1 MTEQYDERN
10 ETMNVTTMKVTT
22 THRPLLIAA
31 VVVVALGLGLWFW
44 GASAPI
50 VHDAISQPLGTA
62 ARAEVEIALR
72 VGQLRIGALSQSSN
86 LVAGDIAYRDQSS
99 VVRDFAVRGDTAT
112 FKLREQD
119 SQSNSLI
126 KHSDDAILWDLRLN
140 PATPMRLTIATDVG
154 NGTIDLGQLQV
165 TDLDLTTSVGST
177 TLTLPRQGQ
186 VQANVRS
193 GVGNLTIRIPEG
205 VAVRIESSAGLGA
218 VSVSGDY
225 RRQGDVYVSP
235 DFETAANRID
245 LHATSGIGGITIQP
259 MSE

>member
-1 MTEQYDERN
+1 
-10 ETMNVTTMKVTT
+10 
-22 THRPLLIAA
+22 
-31 VVVVALGLGLWFW
+31 
-44 GASAPI
+44 
-50 VHDAISQPLGTA
+50 
-62 ARAEVEIALR
+62 
-72 VGQLRIGALSQSSN
+72 
-86 LVAGDIAYRDQSS
+86 
-99 VVRDFAVRGDTAT
+99 
-112 FKLREQD
+112 LREQD
-119 SQSNSLI
+119 GQSNSLI

-154 NGTIDLGQLQV
+154 NGTIDLSQLHI

-225 RRQGDVYVSP
+225 RRQGDVCVSP

-259 MSE
+259 WVASVVDVPALNHGPNGATDTATLEVRVTDAGAAEAHLLRLILEDPQMMVIEFGRTQHNLEAIFMEIVEGGNPHGNHS

>member
-1 MTEQYDERN
+1 
-10 ETMNVTTMKVTT
+10 MNVTTMNRTT

-31 VVVVALGLGLWFW
+31 VVAVALGIGLWFW

-50 VHDAISQPLGTA
+50 IHDAISQPLGTA
-62 ARAEVEIALR
+62 ARADVEIAPR
-72 VGQLRIGALSQSSN
+72 VGQLRIGALPQPGE
-86 LVAGDIAYRDQSS
+86 LIAGEIAYRDRNR
-99 VVRDFAVRGDTAT
+99 VVHDFAVRGDTAT

-119 SQSNSLI
+119 GQANSLI
-126 KHSDDAILWDLRLN
+126 KRSDDAILWDLRLN
-140 PATPMRLTIATDVG
+140 PAVPMRLTIATDVG
-154 NGTIDLGQLQV
+154 NGTIDLAQLHI
-165 TDLDLTTSVGST
+165 TDLDLTTSVGIT

-193 GVGNLTIRIPEG
+193 GVGSLTIRIPAG

-235 DFETAANRID
+235 NFDTAANRID
-245 LHATSGIGGITIQP
+245 LHATSGIGGITIEP
-259 MSE
+259 ISE